1 MAVRALVVV
10 VGGAGV
16 AVLACWSLF
25 APAEVSREQVE
36 SGTLAKV
43 AAAPSDS
50 LHCDGGLKAEVGA
63 AQACTLNRAGESFAV
78 ALTVTRVDGE
88 RVDWDSVVDGAP
100 QSGRRV
106 AVSELERR
114 TREVLA
120 RERPVEALTCDG
132 ALSGIVGATQNCA
145 LTSDGARHPV
155 TVRVAAVDPTRV
167 QWGVTVA
174 G

>member
-1 MAVRALVVV
+1 MAARALAVAG
-10 VGGAGV
+10 GGAGV

-25 APAEVSREQVE
+25 APAEVAREQVE
-36 SGTLAKV
+36 SGTLAQL

-50 LHCDGGLKAEVGA
+50 LRCDGGLKAAVGA
-63 AQACTLNRAGESFAV
+63 VQTCTLTRGGEDFAV

-88 RVDWDSVVDGAP
+88 RVDWDSTVDGAP
-100 QSGRRV
+100 RSGRRV

-132 ALSGIVGATQNCA
+132 ALSGVVGATQTCA

-155 TVRVAAVDPTRV
+155 TVRVATVDPTRV